1 MHSLFTYIWVVYG
14 VNVDRYT
21 VRWVFGKD
29 KIVCEGAGYHKIVL
43 RHVLY
48 CFYILS
54 FFGSGVSVFK
64 ALQFQW
70 NQNCRCER
78 TRIRMLGT
86 RQLRAQLAVGESVW
100 QSVLLHRNLKIGGLK
115 YSFAFDIQVYAYMVH
130 IVNIRILYMGFL
142 ANRSHPYVLVLTDST
157 GILCRRNPLCF
168 RVFHPVMQ
176 QILHLLRFIHQIS
189 ISSLLFWSI
198 WNSFRQCGRET
209 VPRHPKGC
217 QMDS

>member
-1 MHSLFTYIWVVYG
+1 M
-14 VNVDRYT
+14 
-21 VRWVFGKD
+21 KP
-29 KIVCEGAGYHKIVL
+29 K
-43 RHVLY
+43 
-48 CFYILS
+48 
-54 FFGSGVSVFK
+54 
-64 ALQFQW
+64 LQMWADQ
-70 NQNCRCER
+70 NQNAWNTTVTGSTGRW
-78 TRIRMLGT
+78 RIRV
-86 RQLRAQLAVGESVW
+86 AVGTASPQFKNWGFEV
-100 QSVLLHRNLKIGGLK
+100 QFCVC
-115 YSFAFDIQVYAYMVH
+115 IQVYAYMVH